1 VQQRLL
7 IAIFI
12 PSFYWSITYSFMRLA
27 SIKLLSSN
35 PVVNS
40 RELSSFL
47 NERFVL
53 SDDLM
58 PRNKKNKANR
68 RRLVARIVNG
78 RLEDE

>member
-1 VQQRLL
+1 
-7 IAIFI
+7 
-12 PSFYWSITYSFMRLA
+12 MRLA

-40 RELSSFL
+40 RELSSFLNESL